1 MHDVSFHETWL
12 PASFPGAIVEDAV
25 ERGTVVAGLPL
36 ETRRVLSVDD
46 AHLGVFTVEWTPLP
60 FWWDLSP
67 NRRGELA
74 GRLALAKLKELDHLH
89 AVSKTLRREVR
100 PWPDAMVGWM
110 AGICEAEEEPLM
122 VLAEVRCGNGV
133 MVSKH
138 AVVVAE
144 ADDLRCAR
152 KFVTTLRPRTPSH
165 ACETHAD

>member
-1 MHDVSFHETWL
+1 MHDVSFHEAWL
-12 PASFPGAIVEDAV
+12 PASFPGSIVEDTL
-25 ERGTVVAGLPL
+25 ERGATIAGSTL
-36 ETRRVLSVDD
+36 ETRRVLSVDE

-67 NRRGELA
+67 GRRSELA
-74 GRLALAKLKELDHLH
+74 GRLTLAKLTELDHLH

-122 VLAEVRCGNGV
+122 VLAEVRCGSGV
-133 MVSKH
+133 MVGKH
-138 AVVVAE
+138 AVVAAE

-152 KFVTTLRPRTPSH
+152 NFVTTLRPLTPSH
-165 ACETHAD
+165 RTETHAD